1 MPENSHGRL
10 GRKEDNEKWTPDI
23 RMVGIN
29 GVAYH
34 FDKFDSKLLTEL
46 LITVNKLSIVLL
58 ILPITLIKLPKIPF
72 VRIYVLPP
80 IGISVGNFIPA

>member
-34 FDKFDSKLLTEL
+34 FDKLD
-46 LITVNKLSIVLL
+46 
-58 ILPITLIKLPKIPF
+58 
-72 VRIYVLPP
+72 
-80 IGISVGNFIPA
+80 